1 MPLFASLALVL
12 QVTAGQPAQRFDVQG
27 HRGAR
32 GLLPEN
38 TTAGFLRAVDLGVVT
53 LELDVVVAAD
63 STVVVSHEP
72 WMSDTICSDVTGR
85 AITHGRSHNIYG
97 MTYEAVARYDCG
109 SRGHPNFP
117 RQERMSAA
125 KPRLADVIDSVE
137 THVARLGIEP
147 THYNIE
153 IKSRPEWDSVYTPVP
168 PVFVRLVHGVVAAS
182 DVLDRTTIQ
191 SFDIRSLDAARQLG
205 AAWQLALL
213 TEPGTNLRSA
223 LARLGFTPHI
233 YSPSFQAVDEP
244 MVQAAHALGMRLIPW
259 TVNSVTDMVR
269 LHALGVDGIITDYP
283 DLARAVSDF

>member
-1 MPLFASLALVL
+1 M
-12 QVTAGQPAQRFDVQG
+12 
-27 HRGAR
+27 
-32 GLLPEN
+32 
-38 TTAGFLRAVDLGVVT
+38 
-53 LELDVVVAAD
+53 AAD

-72 WMSDTICSDVTGR
+72 WISDTICSDVTGR

-97 MTYEAVARYDCG
+97 MTYGAVARYDCG

-137 THVARLGIEP
+137 THVARLGTEP
-147 THYNIE
+147 MHYNIE
-153 IKSRPEWDSVYTPVP
+153 IKSRPEWDGVYTPVP

-244 MVQAAHALGMRLIPW
+244 DGAGRTRAWHAAHSLDSKFGYRHGPAACLGGGRYYYGLSRPGPGCFGLLVLQRAIRCVVRGSSSRMCA
-259 TVNSVTDMVR
+259 SVAATG
-269 LHALGVDGIITDYP
+269 LCSTPLGTTMQSPGCSV
-283 DLARAVSDF
+283 